1 MIWGERA
8 NPYKHSYLEGLQR
21 IEVSVRLYLDRRKNS
36 LNISR
41 FLSCVALCMCLR
53 LDHSCFILGHL
64 ICGKCAYYYV
74 CTCVQGGASNQIFG
88 GPDRKMITVR
98 GRPYSAHAVFWPFLT
113 APPLACKMTSLL
125 LNRDSS
131 LWTHPPSPL
140 VRAHYMDGPLK
151 RGEFNRKHWP
161 HNKIHM
167 RPLHL
172 AWASK

>member
-21 IEVSVRLYLDRRKNS
+21 IEVSVRQYLDWRKNS

-74 CTCVQGGASNQIFG
+74 CTCVQGGASYQIFG
-88 GPDRKMITVR
+88 GPDRKIITIIVMQ
-98 GRPYSAHAVFWPFLT
+98 AFFLGDFME
-113 APPLACKMTSLL
+113 AKWGSCLRRVECFANPLSYFGHILELFLKIKAFLQ
-125 LNRDSS
+125 NS
-131 LWTHPPSPL
+131 LWMEQKTII
-140 VRAHYMDGPLK
+140 
-151 RGEFNRKHWP
+151 N
-161 HNKIHM
+161 HNFLPKN
-167 RPLHL
+167 
-172 AWASK
+172 

>member
-21 IEVSVRLYLDRRKNS
+21 LGVCVRRYLDWRKNS

-88 GPDRKMITVR
+88 GPDRKIIAVIVMYTGLPR
-98 GRPYSAHAVFWPFLT
+98 GMGCLP
-113 APPLACKMTSLL
+113 PPLLLPVYFPILLHPTGDHSGAPQTQFSL
-125 LNRDSS
+125 
-131 LWTHPPSPL
+131 
-140 VRAHYMDGPLK
+140 AHG
-151 RGEFNRKHWP
+151 WQ
-161 HNKIHM
+161 
-167 RPLHL
+167 
-172 AWASK
+172 